1 MDQTLRKARA
11 ADSPAARALP
21 ALPQPRVLLALRATL
36 SGVAL
41 AAGLVEIA
49 RTQRLTAALVVLAVK
64 VVAVVAAA
72 G

>member
-1 MDQTLRKARA
+1 
-11 ADSPAARALP
+11 
-21 ALPQPRVLLALRATL
+21 VLLALRATL